1 MKQGEIKFRVW
12 DKILKFMR
20 IPTQLTFHGNG
31 EYSGFWVEGSAFSNK
46 ENYELMQYTGLKD
59 KNGKE
64 IYEGDLF
71 DCIYKFDGCNRH
83 KLVVG
88 WNESS
93 ASFKLRGYG
102 MCHQPNIEKTMGDL
116 ERLTV
121 IGNIYENTE
130 LLEGD
135 K

>member
-64 IYEGDLF
+64 IYEGDIILGSARTLAG
-71 DCIYKFDGCNRH
+71 YVKFMDAGFIVVRPNDGIDDM
-83 KLVVG
+83 
-88 WNESS
+88 
-93 ASFKLRGYG
+93 RG
-102 MCHQPNIEKTMGDL
+102 
-116 ERLTV
+116 RLGKSYEV
-121 IGNIYENTE
+121 IGNIYQNPD
-130 LLEGD
+130 LLKGD